1 MNAGDPERPRDLGA
15 PEMGDGEMPKEK
27 LQDESGILAQVV
39 WSHDQYVQI
48 ATLSTNP
55 KDFVLWCRNIVEQYD
70 AHEAAQA
77 KGKDSYFADES
88 LGMFWSP
95 NRYQI
100 NDLIRHLRRARD
112 QAFGRD
118 E

>member
-1 MNAGDPERPRDLGA
+1 
-15 PEMGDGEMPKEK
+15 MPKEK
-27 LQDESGILAQVV
+27 IKDESGILAQVV
-39 WSHDQYVQI
+39 WSHDQYLQV

-55 KDFVLWCRNIVEQYD
+55 KEFVEWCRGVVEQYD
-70 AHEAAQA
+70 THEARLAE
-77 KGKDSYFADES
+77 KKDSYFAVES

-100 NDLIRHLRRARD
+100 NELIRVLRRARD
-112 QAFGRD
+112 QAYGRD